1 MSGPRRSLAILYG
14 SRAPGRH
21 RPASDIDL
29 SLIGPA
35 IRAAFLAR
43 IMCAGMELY
52 RPRMRQT
59 HPMATS
65 SRPSSYHYVVD
76 EPLLRTI
83 AAEIQAAIPGAQVRL
98 FGSRARGTERPDSD
112 LDLLVTVPDEWL
124 GSRSR
129 FEETG
134 DLCRKLAHHRIPID
148 LLLYSDAE
156 VQERRQY
163 IQHVVTE
170 AFHNGRDLYAI

>member
-1 MSGPRRSLAILYG
+1 
-14 SRAPGRH
+14 
-21 RPASDIDL
+21 
-29 SLIGPA
+29 
-35 IRAAFLAR
+35 
-43 IMCAGMELY
+43 
-52 RPRMRQT
+52 
-59 HPMATS
+59 MATS

-98 FGSRARGTERPDSD
+98 FGSRARGTERPCH
-112 LDLLVTVPDEWL
+112 
-124 GSRSR
+124 SR

-134 DLCRKLAHHRIPID
+134 DLCRKLAHHRVPID

-170 AFHNGRDLYAI
+170 AYHNGRDLYAV